1 MSRLI
6 YISGLGFCSLENMP
20 KGKQI
25 NLLPTEE
32 FESSIIG
39 RVLKWAMSTFRIIVI
54 ITEMVVMGA
63 FLSRFW
69 LDAQNSDLTESIKIR
84 TAQIEA
90 LKDTEDTFRDIQ
102 NKLSVFK
109 TIATSP
115 KPSDRIELI
124 ATKIPQDIFLTN
136 VSVGDDTVSLKGSSA
151 SEVGIAQFVANLKTE
166 KTFKKIS
173 LGAVSSAEDN
183 ENLTIFNLKI
193 SF

>member
-1 MSRLI
+1 MDFVHLK
-6 YISGLGFCSLENMP
+6 NMP
-20 KGKQI
+20 KSKQI

-32 FESSIIG
+32 FDASIIG

-109 TIATSP
+109 TIATAP
-115 KPSDRIELI
+115 RPSDRIELI
-124 ATKIPQDIFLTN
+124 ASKIPQEIFLTN
-136 VSVGDDTVSLKGSSA
+136 VSISDDTASVKGSSA
-151 SEVGIAQFVANLKTE
+151 SEVGIAQFIANLKTE
-166 KTFKKIS
+166 KSFKKIS

-183 ENLTIFNLKI
+183 ANLTIFNLKI